1 MFDLSEIQY
10 IRSSRNTAEQLL
22 FCMKTWYSNLL
33 EGITEIFP
41 TFLHF
46 LSGLENFSIG
56 DAKIALNDFKFCEN
70 QHNKCYTLLS
80 SIYPYFL
87 HLLSN
92 LGLYKRP
99 ECKSAKHAFANHNN
113 LFNKGRNFRKGVNQI
128 TFTHIH

>member
-1 MFDLSEIQY
+1 
-10 IRSSRNTAEQLL
+10 
-22 FCMKTWYSNLL
+22 MKTRYSNLL

-70 QHNKCYTLLS
+70 QHNESYTLLS

-87 HLLSN
+87 RLLSN

-99 ECKSAKHAFANHNN
+99 ACKAAKHAFANHEKQCKN
-113 LFNKGRNFRKGVNQI
+113 GRTFRMGVNQI

>member
-1 MFDLSEIQY
+1 MFDLRETQY
-10 IRSSRNTAEQLL
+10 IRSSRNTAEQLQ
-22 FCMKTWYSNLL
+22 FCMKTRYSNLL

-46 LSGLENFSIG
+46 LSGLENFGI

-70 QHNKCYTLLS
+70 QHNRNCTLLS

-87 HLLSN
+87 HLLPN

-99 ECKSAKHAFANHNN
+99 ACKAAKHAFANQEN
-113 LFNKGRNFRKGVNQI
+113 R
-128 TFTHIH
+128 